1 MSTRVIKIFMNNPF
15 QNALQQLEKSAKIIN
30 LDMDVL
36 ELLKI
41 PDRVLQV
48 KVPVKMDNGKLTIF
62 EGFRVQYNNWAGP
75 YKGGLRYF
83 PTVDLDEVKALAF
96 WMTIKCSVAGIPM
109 GGGKG
114 GITVNPKELS
124 VGELERLTK
133 TFVRMIA
140 PNIGARVDV
149 PAPDVY
155 TNSQIMEWLVDE
167 FSKVKGKEELAVTTG
182 KPLHRGG
189 SEGRDRATAMG
200 GFYILQKLVETRF
213 IASLPAQPIIAIQG
227 FGNAGS
233 VMAELCCAAGYKV
246 VAVSDSSAGIYNEQ
260 GLDIAKVVE
269 YKKSTGKLAGFS
281 GVKDISNAELLEL
294 AVDVLVPAALEN
306 QITIDNA
313 NQVKARLIIEL
324 ANGPI
329 TPEADEI
336 LAKNGI
342 KSVPDVLANSGG
354 VTVSYFE
361 WLQNIEGSHWTEE
374 QVFAKLKELI
384 VPAFLNIWQMHEEKK
399 IDLRTAAFCLA
410 LSRLQKLW
418 YDATMKLN

>member
-1 MSTRVIKIFMNNPF
+1 KV
-15 QNALQQLEKSAKIIN
+15 
-30 LDMDVL
+30 
-36 ELLKI
+36 

-48 KVPVKMDNGKLTIF
+48 KVPVKMDNGKLRIF
-62 EGFRVQYNNWAGP
+62 EGYRVQYNNWAGP

-83 PTVDLDEVKALAF
+83 PTVDLNEVKALAF

-114 GITVNPKELS
+114 GITLNPKELS
-124 VGELERLTK
+124 AGELERLTK
-133 TFVRMIA
+133 SFVRMIA
-140 PNIGARVDV
+140 PNIGSQVDV

-167 FSKVKGKEELAVTTG
+167 YAIFNGKEDLAVTTG
-182 KPLHRGG
+182 KPLSRGG

-200 GFYILQKLVETRF
+200 GFFILQNIIEKKL
-213 IASLPAQPIIAIQG
+213 IASQQLTIAIQG

-233 VMAELCCAAGYKV
+233 VMAELCFDAGHKV
-246 VAVSDSSAGIYNEQ
+246 VAVSDSQSGIYNEN
-260 GLDIAKVVE
+260 GLDIKQVLE
-269 YKKSTGKLAGFS
+269 HKKSTGSVTGFS
-281 GVKDISNAELLEL
+281 SAKAVSNAELLEL

-306 QITIDNA
+306 QITSDNA
-313 NQVKARLIIEL
+313 NNVKAKLIIEL

-361 WLQNIEGSHWTEE
+361 WLQNIETSHWTEE

-384 VPAFLNIWQMHEEKK
+384 VPAFEKIWQMHEEKK

-410 LSRLQKLW
+410 LSRLQKMW
-418 YDATMKLN
+418 YDVSAKLN